1 MNFTSQDYHIDRD
14 REIYLSS
21 AGWNRSAYTTD
32 ALRNAFEALRDSD
45 YYYNSKVNVAASE
58 SELLRGIWGN
68 WMMGNWFADEEKETK
83 AASNSE
89 LRDFL
94 FEGVA

>member
-1 MNFTSQDYHIDRD
+1 MNFTSQDYHTDRD

-32 ALRNAFEALRDSD
+32 AFRYALEAWRDSD

-58 SELLRGIWGN
+58 SELWRDVLGD
-68 WMMGNWFADEEKETK
+68 WMWNWFADEEKEIN

-89 LRDFL
+89 LGDFL

>member
-1 MNFTSQDYHIDRD
+1 MNFISQDYHTDRD

-32 ALRNAFEALRDSD
+32 AFRYALEAWRDSD

-58 SELLRGIWGN
+58 SELWRDVWENLMW
-68 WMMGNWFADEEKETK
+68 NWFADEEKEIN

>member
-1 MNFTSQDYHIDRD
+1 MNFTSQDYHTDRD

-21 AGWNRSAYTTD
+21 AGWNRSAYTT
-32 ALRNAFEALRDSD
+32 ERDSD
-45 YYYNSKVNVAASE
+45 YYYNSKVNVAASGT
-58 SELLRGIWGN
+58 ELWRDLFGDWVR
-68 WMMGNWFADEEKETK
+68 NWFADEEKEMN

-89 LRDFL
+89 LGDFL

>member
-1 MNFTSQDYHIDRD
+1 MNFTSQDYHTDRN

-32 ALRNAFEALRDSD
+32 ALRYAFEALRDSD
-45 YYYNSKVNVAASE
+45 YYYNSKVNVTASE
-58 SELLRGIWGN
+58 SELWRDVLGN
-68 WMMGNWFADEEKETK
+68 CMWNRFADEEKEMN

-89 LRDFL
+89 LGDFL

>member
-1 MNFTSQDYHIDRD
+1 MNFTRQEYHTDRD

-32 ALRNAFEALRDSD
+32 ALRYAFEALRDSD
-45 YYYNSKVNVAASE
+45 YYYNSKFNVTASE
-58 SELLRGIWGN
+58 SELWRDVLGN
-68 WMMGNWFADEEKETK
+68 CMWNWFADEEKEMN

-89 LRDFL
+89 LGDFL

>member
-32 ALRNAFEALRDSD
+32 AFRYALEAWRDSD
-45 YYYNSKVNVAASE
+45 YYYNSKVNVATSE
-58 SELLRGIWGN
+58 SELWRDVCRNLMWD
-68 WMMGNWFADEEKETK
+68 WFIDEEKETK

-94 FEGVA
+94 FEGVV